1 MVASPASAL
10 RPERVALSN
19 GLVVLHNRAAAN
31 PSVVMRA
38 LIRGGASREGAADQ
52 GLANLTGRMLRQGSQ
67 NIGKSE
73 LAEELDGMGAGLSID
88 VGYAVT
94 SASIKC
100 LSGDVPRAAE
110 LLGEVIQRPTFP
122 PEEVERVRGQ
132 LLTDLT
138 EMEDNTR
145 VIAERGFR
153 MLAYPADH
161 PYHRLTVGE
170 RETVAKLGQGDLQA
184 FHASWYGPNQTTLIV
199 VGDLSLD
206 QTLET
211 IERVFGAWAA
221 ARPDPVQATL
231 PASDPPEPNIAT
243 YPMHGKTQADIV
255 FGTPTIERKSPDFYA
270 LSFANHI
277 LGRMYFMGRFGEKV
291 RDEQGLAYY
300 AYSELHSGYGS
311 GVWAVRAG
319 VNPRNLDQALSSIRA
334 ELWRFLADGPT
345 EAEQTDGVSSLLGG
359 LPRQLETNEGAA
371 AVMGEM
377 ELYDLGLDYL
387 EKFPEILRS
396 LTREQVITTARRWL
410 KPDALVGAIA
420 GPPSAPSV

>member
-1 MVASPASAL
+1 
-10 RPERVALSN
+10 
-19 GLVVLHNRAAAN
+19 
-31 PSVVMRA
+31 MRA
-38 LIRGGASREGAADQ
+38 
-52 GLANLTGRMLRQGSQ
+52 
-67 NIGKSE
+67 
-73 LAEELDGMGAGLSID
+73 
-88 VGYAVT
+88 
-94 SASIKC
+94 
-100 LSGDVPRAAE
+100 
-110 LLGEVIQRPTFP
+110 RPF
-122 PEEVERVRGQ
+122 
-132 LLTDLT
+132 
-138 EMEDNTR
+138 
-145 VIAERGFR
+145 GFR

-170 RETVAKLGQGDLQA
+170 RQTVAALNLGDLQA

-199 VGDLSLD
+199 VGDLSFE
-206 QTLET
+206 QAVET
-211 IERVFGAWAA
+211 AERIFGDWPA
-221 ARPDPVQATL
+221 ARPDTVEQTL
-231 PASDPPEPNIAT
+231 PAVDPPKPAT
-243 YPMHGKTQADIV
+243 FSLPMQGKTQADLM
-255 FGTPTIERKSPDFYA
+255 FGVPSLDRKSSDFYA

-319 VNPRNLDQALSSIRA
+319 VNPRNLDKALSSIRA

-371 AVMGEM
+371 AVMGEI

-387 EKFPEILRS
+387 ERYPDILRS

-410 KPDALVGAIA
+410 KPDGLVGAVA
-420 GPPSAPSV
+420 GPPSV